1 MSEHEAC
8 YKVRGAIVMRT
19 FACIGHAQPAG
30 AVVLQLEVL
39 VGELLAIDAAAY
51 FEGFDSVRHRLTHLQ
66 YRRH

>member
-1 MSEHEAC
+1 
-8 YKVRGAIVMRT
+8 MRT